1 MCGCAALP
9 GPVLLL
15 QAVRSLRESV
25 DLSRLSRIALSN
37 LEKDDGV
44 TDYTAAQPA
53 TAGGDITIDSADAEL
68 DFEEIQEQ
76 GEHNQQAGILC
87 VRWQTCQVPSNLPGA
102 RSKASVKQ
110 CSTASGQPS
119 AAIPGVSTTAAS
131 CTGSHDPVLWLRCF
145 CSLLPFRGHR

>member
-1 MCGCAALP
+1 M
-9 GPVLLL
+9 
-15 QAVRSLRESV
+15 RSLRESV

-76 GEHNQQAGILC
+76 GENEYVDRAATAYSCMCVVPHSCAG
-87 VRWQTCQVPSNLPGA
+87 W
-102 RSKASVKQ
+102 
-110 CSTASGQPS
+110 
-119 AAIPGVSTTAAS
+119 
-131 CTGSHDPVLWLRCF
+131 
-145 CSLLPFRGHR
+145 